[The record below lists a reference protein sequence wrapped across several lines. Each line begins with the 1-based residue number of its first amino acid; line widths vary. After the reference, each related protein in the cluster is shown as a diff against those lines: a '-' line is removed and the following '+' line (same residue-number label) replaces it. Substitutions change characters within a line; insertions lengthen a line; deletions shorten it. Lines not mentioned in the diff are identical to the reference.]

1 MDMVVM
7 SLTLADIACAAGG
20 IPVRAPAGTV
30 LFRPDDACKGF
41 IAVRSGCIRVGLS
54 SASGRELVLY
64 RVRPGEIC
72 LQTFSCLSE
81 GRAYAAE
88 GVAEEALEAF
98 LLAPQSFDNLLRED
112 TRFLRL
118 VMTSIAARFKDYEHV
133 VETLAFTGLEARLA
147 AALLRL
153 AGSDKVAHIT
163 HEALAAEI
171 GSAREAV
178 SRQLGLFARNGIVSL
193 ARGQVEITN
202 GRALSRLIQSR
213 T

>member
-1 MDMVVM
+1 M
-7 SLTLADIACAAGG
+7 
-20 IPVRAPAGTV
+20 
-30 LFRPDDACKGF
+30 
-41 IAVRSGCIRVGLS
+41 
-54 SASGRELVLY
+54 
-64 RVRPGEIC
+64 
-72 LQTFSCLSE
+72 
-81 GRAYAAE
+81 
-88 GVAEEALEAF
+88 EAF

-153 AGSDKVAHIT
+153 AGSDNVGHIT

-178 SRQLGLFARNGIVSL
+178 SRQPSAWTVCPQRDRISGARAV
-193 ARGQVEITN
+193 
-202 GRALSRLIQSR
+202 
-213 T
+213 